1 MRGAAFV
8 PMALATAVVLGA
20 CSKAPSEAPN
30 VAAGDEH
37 IECALGPGM
46 GFVRTCA
53 IERSRDSG
61 VYKMIVRHPDG
72 GFRRFEVGA
81 DNTIVA
87 SDGADAVQV
96 TLNGTVAEV
105 VAGDDR
111 YRIPLEARAPA
122 AASDA
127 AKP

>member
-1 MRGAAFV
+1 
-8 PMALATAVVLGA
+8 MALALVLGA
-20 CSKAPSEAPN
+20 CSKAPSEAAPK

-46 GFVRTCA
+46 GFVRDCA
-53 IERSRDSG
+53 IERSREG
-61 VYKMIVRHPDG
+61 GLYKMIVRHPDG

-87 SDGADAVQV
+87 SDGADTALV
-96 TLNGTVAEV
+96 TLNGTLAEV
-105 VAGDDR
+105 TAGEDR
-111 YRIPLEARAPA
+111 YRIPLEARVPAAPA
-122 AASDA
+122 DA

>member
-1 MRGAAFV
+1 MRGVGFT
-8 PMALATAVVLGA
+8 ALALVLGA
-20 CSKAPSEAPN
+20 CSKAPSEAAPK

-46 GFVRTCA
+46 GFVRDCA
-53 IERSRDSG
+53 IERSREG
-61 VYKMIVRHPDG
+61 GIYKIIVRHPDG

-81 DNTIVA
+81 DNMIVA
-87 SDGADAVQV
+87 SDGADPAQV
-96 TLNGTVAEV
+96 TLNGAIAEITS
-105 VAGDDR
+105 GEDR

-122 AASDA
+122 PASDA

>member
-1 MRGAAFV
+1 MRSAGFV
-8 PMALATAVVLGA
+8 ALALVLGA
-20 CSKAPSEAPN
+20 CSKAPSEAAPK

-46 GFVRTCA
+46 GFVRDCA
-53 IERSRDSG
+53 IERSREG
-61 VYKMIVRHPDG
+61 EVYKMIVRHPDG

-81 DNTIVA
+81 DNAIVA
-87 SDGADAVQV
+87 SDGADNAQV
-96 TLNGTVAEV
+96 ALNGTVAEV
-105 VAGDDR
+105 TTGDDR